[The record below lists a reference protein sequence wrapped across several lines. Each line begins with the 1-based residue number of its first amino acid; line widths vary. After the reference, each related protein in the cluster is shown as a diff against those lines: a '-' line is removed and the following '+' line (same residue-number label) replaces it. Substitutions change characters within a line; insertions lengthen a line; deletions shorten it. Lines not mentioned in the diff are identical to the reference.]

1 MDGCPRF
8 CSKWALFL
16 FIPVF
21 LGTFLSCVSMATITF
36 HGVGIKAL
44 SACVPPR
51 IVYNKDL
58 GYLIPEEEIEKTIN
72 NIGIEQR
79 RIADDDVTASDLCF
93 KAAQQLMADNEI
105 DPASIDVLLF
115 MSQTPDYRIPAT
127 SCLLQERLGLSK
139 ETLCFDISLGCSG
152 YLFALSTAFAYAS
165 MQGVNRVLLLDGET
179 FSKIVNRRDKVDW
192 PLYGDAGTATL
203 VEKGDFGDSTF
214 ILNTDGSGKDVLK
227 VHAGMRNPITPD
239 SCVERERE
247 DGNIRTDLEV
257 FMDGM
262 DVFNFAISKV
272 PRSIKSLL
280 QVSEN
285 SVEDVDYLV
294 FHQANRFMMDFFV
307 KKLKINPDKVPYCI
321 HKYGNTSSASVPLT
335 ISSELVGALDGNKTV
350 VLSAF
355 GAGLSWG
362 AALLQMHDCKV
373 SPVVEY

>member
-1 MDGCPRF
+1 
-8 CSKWALFL
+8 
-16 FIPVF
+16 
-21 LGTFLSCVSMATITF
+21 MAAITF

-44 SACVPPR
+44 SACVPSG

-79 RIADDDVTASDLCF
+79 RIADEDVMASDLCC
-93 KAAQQLMADNEI
+93 KAARQLMTDNDI
-105 DPASIDVLLF
+105 DPATIDVVLF

-203 VEKGDFGDSTF
+203 VEKGDYGESTF
-214 ILNTDGSGKDVLK
+214 MLNTDGSGAEALK
-227 VHAGMRNPITPD
+227 IHAGMRNPITPE
-239 SCVERERE
+239 SCIERERE

-280 QVSEN
+280 QLTGKTID
-285 SVEDVDYLV
+285 DVDYLV
-294 FHQANRFMMDFFV
+294 FHQANRFMMDFFI
-307 KKLKINPDKVPYCI
+307 KKLKINPDRVLYCI

-335 ISSELVGALDGNKTV
+335 ISSELVGAFNKDKTV

-362 AALLQMHDCKV
+362 AAILQMHDCKV
-373 SPVVEY
+373 SPVIEY

>member
-1 MDGCPRF
+1 VP
-8 CSKWALFL
+8 
-16 FIPVF
+16 
-21 LGTFLSCVSMATITF
+21 ATVV
-36 HGVGIKAL
+36 H
-44 SACVPPR
+44 
-51 IVYNKDL
+51 NKDL

-72 NIGIEQR
+72 NIGIEER
-79 RIADDDVTASDLCF
+79 RIADDDVMASDLCC
-93 KAAQQLMADNEI
+93 KAAKQLMADNNI
-105 DPASIDVLLF
+105 DPESIDVLLF

-127 SCLLQERLGLSK
+127 SCLLQHRLGLPH
-139 ETLCFDISLGCSG
+139 ETMCFDISLGCSG

-203 VEKGDFGDSTF
+203 VEKGDYGESTF
-214 ILNTDGSGKDVLK
+214 MLNTDGSGEDVLK
-227 VHAGMRNPITPD
+227 IHAGMRNPVTAD

-272 PRSIKSLL
+272 PRSIKALL
-280 QVSEN
+280 KETGKTVD
-285 SVEDVDYLV
+285 DVDYLV

-307 KKLKINPDKVPYCI
+307 KKLKMDPARVPYCI

-335 ISSELVGALDGNKTV
+335 IASELCGCLDGDHEV
-350 VLSAF
+350 LLSAF

-362 AALLQMHDCKV
+362 SALIQMRNCKV
-373 SPVVEY
+373 SPVIEY

>member
-1 MDGCPRF
+1 
-8 CSKWALFL
+8 
-16 FIPVF
+16 
-21 LGTFLSCVSMATITF
+21 MAKITF
-36 HGVGIKAL
+36 HGVGVKAI
-44 SACVPPR
+44 SACVPPE

-79 RIADDDVTASDLCF
+79 RIAAPDVMASDLCYR
-93 KAAQQLMADNEI
+93 AAKQLMEDNHIE
-105 DPASIDVLLF
+105 PESIDVLLF
-115 MSQTPDYRIPAT
+115 MSQTADYRIPAT
-127 SCLLQERLGLSK
+127 SCLMQHRLGLPR
-139 ETLCFDISLGCSG
+139 ETMCFDISLGCSG

-179 FSKIVNRRDKVDW
+179 FSKIVNRHDKVDW

-203 VEKGDFGDSTF
+203 IEKGDYGESTF
-214 ILNTDGSGKDVLK
+214 MLNTDGSGEEVLK
-227 VHAGMRNPITPD
+227 IHAGMRNPITPE
-239 SCVERERE
+239 SCVARERE
-247 DGNIRTDLEV
+247 DGNIRNDLEV

-272 PRSIKSLL
+272 PRCIKALL
-280 QVSEN
+280 QETGKTVD
-285 SVEDVDYLV
+285 DVDYVV

-307 KKLKINPDKVPYCI
+307 KKLKINPERVPYCI

-335 ISSELVGALDGNKTV
+335 MTSELRGKLDGNHTV

-362 AALLQMHDCKV
+362 SAIMSMRDCNV
-373 SPVVEY
+373 SPVIEY